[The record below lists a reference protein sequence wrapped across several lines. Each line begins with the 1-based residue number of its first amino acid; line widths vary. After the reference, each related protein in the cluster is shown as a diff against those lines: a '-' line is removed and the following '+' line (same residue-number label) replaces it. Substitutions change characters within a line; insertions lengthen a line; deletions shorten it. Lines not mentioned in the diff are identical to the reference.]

1 VGWKSRRSSG
11 AGGVD
16 WEEKLGFQAGE
27 EGSKRGLITRESVV
41 PNVVA

>member
-1 VGWKSRRSSG
+1 VGWKSSRSSG

-27 EGSKRGLITRESVV
+27 EDSKRGLITRESVV